1 MNKFFEEVER
11 VAEET
16 GKDVV
21 EIIDHVIL
29 FLEGKKLEKVGSAG
43 LEKTPIEAAP
53 SVEPVAPVEAA
64 PATSGEPVADAVG
77 ASVSGSTADAVAP
90 TTETPTA

>member
-11 VAEET
+11 VAKES

-43 LEKTPIEAAP
+43 LET
-53 SVEPVAPVEAA
+53 APVETA
-64 PATSGEPVADAVG
+64 PVTTGESVADVVG
-77 ASVSGSTADAVAP
+77 GSVSGSATDAVA
-90 TTETPTA
+90 ETPTA

>member
-11 VAEET
+11 VAAET

-21 EIIDHVIL
+21 EIIDRVIL
-29 FLEGKKLEKVGSAG
+29 FLEGKKLEKVGNAG
-43 LEKTPIEAAP
+43 LEAAP
-53 SVEPVAPVEAA
+53 AVEPVAPVEAAPA

-77 ASVSGSTADAVAP
+77 GSVSGSATDAVAP
-90 TTETPTA
+90 TIETPTA

>member
-11 VAEET
+11 VAKES

-29 FLEGKKLEKVGSAG
+29 FLEGKLEKVGSAG
-43 LEKTPIEAAP
+43 LET
-53 SVEPVAPVEAA
+53 APVETA
-64 PATSGEPVADAVG
+64 PVTTGESVADVVG
-77 ASVSGSTADAVAP
+77 GSVSGSATDAVA
-90 TTETPTA
+90 ETPTA